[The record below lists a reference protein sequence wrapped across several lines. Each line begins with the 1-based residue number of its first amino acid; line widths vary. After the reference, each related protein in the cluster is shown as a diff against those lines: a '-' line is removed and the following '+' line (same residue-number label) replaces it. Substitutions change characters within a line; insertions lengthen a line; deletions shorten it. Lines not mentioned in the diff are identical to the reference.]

1 PSSSTAGEPYPG
13 DAAAETRLAKLE
25 DARLV
30 AVKTAAATGVSTALD
45 TSKPF
50 RVATEGRATLVLPA
64 RSASYTLAEL
74 AQSAPATLSADGP
87 DGAYLL
93 HEHLAVMTGAR
104 LAIAAGQNLLLAGD
118 STGFSTIVA
127 LGGSLSIEGSATE
140 LATVASWDAETGTH
154 DTTTADGRPYLQV
167 VGGNLR
173 IAHARIEALGFWS
186 GATSGVAY
194 EGERSAELV
203 PTPAGAGS
211 DGVPLMQLNRA

>member
-1 PSSSTAGEPYPG
+1 
-13 DAAAETRLAKLE
+13 
-25 DARLV
+25 
-30 AVKTAAATGVSTALD
+30 
-45 TSKPF
+45 
-50 RVATEGRATLVLPA
+50 VATEGRATLVLPA

-211 DGVPLMQLNRA
+211 DGVPLMQLNRAPVPETRLAVSAVEIEANAVGITITEASAPTLMNVTVTGSLADG